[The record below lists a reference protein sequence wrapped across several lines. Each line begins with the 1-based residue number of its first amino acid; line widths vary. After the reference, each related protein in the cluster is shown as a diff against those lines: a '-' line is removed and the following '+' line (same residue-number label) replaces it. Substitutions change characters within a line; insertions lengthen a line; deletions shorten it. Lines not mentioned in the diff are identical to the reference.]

1 MCKDVFSI
9 FFVAFLEENLL
20 VETSDLLVS
29 EVVVH
34 YKFLVFCLRF
44 VVLRGLV
51 FDMRIAIGHLLVG
64 HLIVL

>member
-1 MCKDVFSI
+1 
-9 FFVAFLEENLL
+9 LEENLL

-44 VVLRGLV
+44 VVLCGLV
-51 FDMRIAIGHLLVG
+51 FDMRIAIGHMLVG